1 MEQIDSPKANTR
13 YALLSR
19 VDAETFVKVL
29 VPRRAHVRGAAC
41 RSVEKQQ
48 ENAHVSR
55 GGTIS
60 GASERA
66 VFPIVSSRK
75 REISRRWNEGNGR
88 GRQNFK
94 RAFSPPRVQ

>member
-29 VPRRAHVRGAAC
+29 VPRRARVRGAVAGS

-48 ENAHVSR
+48 ENR
-55 GGTIS
+55 TY
-60 GASERA
+60 RA
-66 VFPIVSSRK
+66 EAR
-75 REISRRWNEGNGR
+75 
-88 GRQNFK
+88 
-94 RAFSPPRVQ
+94 